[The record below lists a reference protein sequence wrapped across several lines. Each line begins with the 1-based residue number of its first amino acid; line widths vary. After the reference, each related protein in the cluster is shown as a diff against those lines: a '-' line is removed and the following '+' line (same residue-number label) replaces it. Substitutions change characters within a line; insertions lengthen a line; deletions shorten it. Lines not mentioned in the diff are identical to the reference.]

1 MFELKQLH
9 SFLVLA
15 EELHFGRAAKR
26 LHMTQSPLSRQIQ
39 LLEHTLQWPL
49 FKRDNRNVQLTPAG
63 LAFRQEAKQILALA
77 ENAVTVVRHHSH
89 GRAGRLRMGFTAG
102 SSYRHL
108 PRLLSFASLE
118 LTELEIVLQEM
129 VTTQQMDALDAHQ
142 IDVGLGRQP
151 PNAPEIEGILIARER
166 MLLAIP
172 MAHPLAQKTTL
183 RLEDLRGE
191 PMITFS
197 PQDGFYF
204 YALID
209 SIFRQNNLQ
218 PTYVQHVSQIHS
230 ILALVSA
237 GLGVAFVPETAEAL
251 HFDGVVLRRVRMPA
265 VFADLYLLWSR
276 SNTNPA
282 TKVFIQLI
290 RRRLRIP
297 RGQR

>member
-39 LLEHTLQWPL
+39 LLEHSLQSPL
-49 FKRDNRNVQLTPAG
+49 FKRNNRNVQLTPAG
-63 LAFRQEAKQILALA
+63 LAFRHEARQILALA
-77 ENAVTVVRHHSH
+77 ENAVTVVRHHSQ

-108 PRLLSFASLE
+108 PKLLSFASHE
-118 LTELEIVLQEM
+118 LKELEIVLREM
-129 VTTQQMDALDAHQ
+129 VTTQQMEALNAHQ

-151 PNAPEIEGILIARER
+151 PNPPEIGGIRIARER
-166 MLLAIP
+166 MLLAVP
-172 MAHPLAQKTTL
+172 STHPLAQQTSL
-183 RLEDLRGE
+183 RIEDLRGM
-191 PMITFS
+191 PIISFS

-218 PTYVQHVSQIHS
+218 PQYVQHVSQIHS
-230 ILALVSA
+230 ILALVNA

-251 HFDGVVLRRVRMPA
+251 HFDGVVLRRVRMTP

-276 SNTNPA
+276 TNPNPA
-282 TKVFIQLI
+282 IQTFVQLA
-290 RRRLRIP
+290 RKRLRITDSE
-297 RGQR
+297 R